1 MRLLL
6 ALLMVF
12 FSWTTSPPRANLTV
26 VVDNINIVRG
36 HVFMGLYN
44 KSDSY
49 LKEGEQYSVANI
61 KVDAK
66 TISHTFKNIPPGTYG
81 ISLYHDVNDDNMCN
95 TNWIGFPTEGYGFS
109 NNLKIRFSAPKYED
123 AKFKVL
129 HDTTITISVIY

>member
-6 ALLMVF
+6 ALLLVIS
-12 FSWTTSPPRANLTV
+12 SWTISPPGRNLTV

-36 HVFMGLYN
+36 HVILGIYN
-44 KSDSY
+44 KAESF
-49 LKEGEQYSVANI
+49 LKEDEQYRVAII

-66 TISHTFKNIPPGTYG
+66 TISHTFKNLPQGTYG
-81 ISLYHDVNDDNMCN
+81 VSLYHDVNDDNVCN

-109 NNLKIRFSAPKYED
+109 NNLKIHFSVPKYED
-123 AKFKVL
+123 AKFKLL